1 MVKACHSDYAIKY
14 DGEGIVDCNTFDNIF
29 VVGGL
34 YGNIEACLEL
44 LSLREEYPN
53 SLFIFNGDLHW
64 FDKDYE
70 DFMLVERLTDYGIRL
85 LGNVEAELIRKEENY
100 EGCGCSYPDYVDV
113 GVIER
118 SDRIH
123 KLMRDNM
130 SGNEVMNDISIR
142 KKYEVINFSGK
153 NIFITHGDENN
164 LAGWGCSII
173 SLKEK
178 NRQEEIY
185 GWMNRNDIDIMA
197 VTHTCDPVLLN
208 NNGRVV
214 ANNGAAGMPN
224 IRRES
229 YGLITRISKSPSD
242 DAIYSTKCGDLYVEG
257 FPLMYN
263 SCAFI
268 ERFVKTWPIGSDA
281 SKSYLD
287 RIEGKLGNNIDDIVI
302 EIKTK

>member
-44 LSLREEYPN
+44 LRLREEYPN

-85 LGNVEAELIRKEENY
+85 LGNVE
-100 EGCGCSYPDYVDV
+100 
-113 GVIER
+113 
-118 SDRIH
+118 
-123 KLMRDNM
+123 
-130 SGNEVMNDISIR
+130 
-142 KKYEVINFSGK
+142 
-153 NIFITHGDENN
+153 
-164 LAGWGCSII
+164 
-173 SLKEK
+173 
-178 NRQEEIY
+178 
-185 GWMNRNDIDIMA
+185 
-197 VTHTCDPVLLN
+197 
-208 NNGRVV
+208 
-214 ANNGAAGMPN
+214 
-224 IRRES
+224 
-229 YGLITRISKSPSD
+229 
-242 DAIYSTKCGDLYVEG
+242 G

-268 ERFVKTWPIGSDA
+268 ERFVKAWPIGSDA